1 MTLLFKKNIKQLIN
15 HFGYDV
21 KLHRIGKPSQQQQP
35 NFVFVHVP
43 KSGGISIDLAM
54 RAQFAKANQPRF
66 SREGAIAMSLATY
79 NQDIINLDS
88 IAQFSD
94 HHAQQLNGLLA
105 YHLAQN
111 WQYISGHVST
121 NQHIIKQY
129 SKQYSFIT
137 VLREPVS
144 RFVSNY
150 IYNKLTNSL
159 PIMAPNNLNSDNLI
173 AEVNSIL
180 DHRRGWQMANVMS
193 MCITGRFAKNET
205 DAEHMQTEFSKNLE
219 SYKVVG
225 FLNNLDSFSQQIKS
239 LSNKQINIGSHNT
252 TDSFLDEN
260 KQQIKNTLQ
269 SYFNEPAVNTKL
281 KNLCRFDIQNYQRAK
296 EKYS

>member
-1 MTLLFKKNIKQLIN
+1 MKQNIKHLIN
-15 HFGYDV
+15 RLGYDV
-21 KLHRIGKPSQQQQP
+21 KLHRVGKAQQNQAK
-35 NFVFVHVP
+35 FAFVHVP

-54 RAQFAKANQPRF
+54 REQLAKPGEARF
-66 SREGAIAMSLATY
+66 SREGAIEMSLATFG
-79 NQDIINLDS
+79 QDINNLDS

-121 NQHIIKQY
+121 NQHIIKSFAQQY
-129 SKQYSFIT
+129 HFIT

-144 RFVSNY
+144 RFISNY

-173 AEVNSIL
+173 AEVDHIL
-180 DHRRGWQMANVMS
+180 AHRRGWQMANVMS
-193 MCITGRFAKNET
+193 MCITGRFAK
-205 DAEHMQTEFSKNLE
+205 DAADAQKIQSEFADNLAA
-219 SYKVVG
+219 YKVVG
-225 FLNNLDSFSQQIKS
+225 FLDNLDSFSKQIKQ
-239 LSNKQINIGSHNT
+239 LSNKQINIGNHNT
-252 TDSFLDEN
+252 TDSFLDEK
-260 KQQIKNTLQ
+260 KQHVKSTLQ
-269 SYFNEPAVNTKL
+269 NYFNEPSVKAQL
-281 KNLCRFDIQNYQRAK
+281 EHLCRFDIENYHRAK

>member
-1 MTLLFKKNIKQLIN
+1 MKQNIKHLIN
-15 HFGYDV
+15 RLGYDV
-21 KLHRIGKPSQQQQP
+21 KLHRVGKAQQNQAK
-35 NFVFVHVP
+35 FAFVHVP

-54 RAQFAKANQPRF
+54 REQFARPGEARF
-66 SREGAIAMSLATY
+66 SREGAIEMSLATF
-79 NQDIINLDS
+79 NKEITDLDS

-121 NQHIIKQY
+121 NQHIIENFAQRY
-129 SKQYSFIT
+129 HFIT

-144 RFVSNY
+144 RFISNY

-173 AEVNSIL
+173 AEVDRIL
-180 DHRRGWQMANVMS
+180 AHRRGWQMANVMS
-193 MCITGRFAKNET
+193 MCITGRFAKDVA
-205 DAEHMQTEFSKNLE
+205 DAQKIQSEFADNLAA
-219 SYKVVG
+219 YKVVG
-225 FLNNLDSFSQQIKS
+225 FLDNLDSFSKQIKQ
-239 LSNKQINIGSHNT
+239 LSNKQINIGNHNT
-252 TDSFLDEN
+252 TDSFLDEK
-260 KQQIKNTLQ
+260 KQHVKSTLQ
-269 SYFNEPAVNTKL
+269 NYFNEPNVKAQL
-281 KNLCRFDIQNYQRAK
+281 EHLCRFDIENYQRAK

>member
-1 MTLLFKKNIKQLIN
+1 MKQNIKHLIN
-15 HFGYDV
+15 RLGYDV
-21 KLHRIGKPSQQQQP
+21 KLHRVGKAQQNQAK
-35 NFVFVHVP
+35 FAFVHVP

-54 RAQFAKANQPRF
+54 REQFAKPGEARF
-66 SREGAIAMSLATY
+66 SREGAIEMSLATF
-79 NQDIINLDS
+79 NKEITDLDS

-121 NQHIIKQY
+121 NQRIIENFAQQY
-129 SKQYSFIT
+129 HFIT

-173 AEVNSIL
+173 AEVDHIL
-180 DHRRGWQMANVMS
+180 AHRRGWQMANVMS
-193 MCITGRFAKNET
+193 MCITGRFAKDVT
-205 DAEHMQTEFSKNLE
+205 DAQKIQSEFADNLAA
-219 SYKVVG
+219 YKVVG
-225 FLNNLDSFSQQIKS
+225 FLDNLDSFSKQIKQ
-239 LSNKQINIGSHNT
+239 LSNKQINIGNHNA
-252 TDSFLDEN
+252 TDSFLDEK
-260 KQQIKNTLQ
+260 KQHVKSTLQ
-269 SYFNEPAVNTKL
+269 NYFNEPNVKAQL
-281 KNLCRFDIQNYQRAK
+281 EHLCRFDIENYQRAK

>member
-1 MTLLFKKNIKQLIN
+1 MKQNIKHLIN
-15 HFGYDV
+15 RLGYDV
-21 KLHRIGKPSQQQQP
+21 KLHRVGKAQQNQAK
-35 NFVFVHVP
+35 FAFVHVP

-54 RAQFAKANQPRF
+54 REQLAKPGEARF
-66 SREGAIAMSLATY
+66 SREGAIEMSLATFGQGI
-79 NQDIINLDS
+79 NNLDS

-121 NQHIIKQY
+121 NQHIIKSFAQQY
-129 SKQYSFIT
+129 HFIT

-144 RFVSNY
+144 RFISNY

-173 AEVNSIL
+173 AEVDHIL
-180 DHRRGWQMANVMS
+180 AHRRGWQMANVMS
-193 MCITGRFAKNET
+193 MCITGRFAKDVADAQKIQNEFA
-205 DAEHMQTEFSKNLE
+205 DNLAA
-219 SYKVVG
+219 YKVVG
-225 FLNNLDSFSQQIKS
+225 FLDNLYSFSKQIKQ
-239 LSNKQINIGSHNT
+239 LSNKQINIGNHNT
-252 TDSFLDEN
+252 TDSFLDEK
-260 KQQIKNTLQ
+260 KQHVKSTLQ
-269 SYFNEPAVNTKL
+269 NYFNEPNIKAQL
-281 KNLCRFDIQNYQRAK
+281 EHLCRFDIENYQRAK

>member
-1 MTLLFKKNIKQLIN
+1 MKQNIKHLIN
-15 HFGYDV
+15 RLGYDV
-21 KLHRIGKPSQQQQP
+21 KLHRVGKAQQNQAK
-35 NFVFVHVP
+35 FAFVHVP

-54 RAQFAKANQPRF
+54 REQLAKPGEARF
-66 SREGAIAMSLATY
+66 SREGAIEMSLATFGQGI
-79 NQDIINLDS
+79 NNLDS

-121 NQHIIKQY
+121 NQHIIKSFAQQY
-129 SKQYSFIT
+129 HFIT

-144 RFVSNY
+144 RFISNY

-173 AEVNSIL
+173 AEVDHIL
-180 DHRRGWQMANVMS
+180 AHRRGWQMANVMS
-193 MCITGRFAKNET
+193 MCITGRFAKDVA
-205 DAEHMQTEFSKNLE
+205 DAQKIQSEFADNLAA
-219 SYKVVG
+219 YKVVG
-225 FLNNLDSFSQQIKS
+225 FLDNLDSFSKQIKQ
-239 LSNKQINIGSHNT
+239 LSNKQINIGNHNT
-252 TDSFLDEN
+252 TDSFLDEK
-260 KQQIKNTLQ
+260 KQHVKSTLQ
-269 SYFNEPAVNTKL
+269 NYFNEPNVKAQL
-281 KNLCRFDIQNYQRAK
+281 EHLCRFDIENYQRAK

>member
-1 MTLLFKKNIKQLIN
+1 MKQNIKHLIN
-15 HFGYDV
+15 RLGYDV
-21 KLHRIGKPSQQQQP
+21 KLHRVGKAQQNQAK
-35 NFVFVHVP
+35 FAFVHVP

-54 RAQFAKANQPRF
+54 REQLAKPGEARF
-66 SREGAIAMSLATY
+66 SREGAIEMSLATFG
-79 NQDIINLDS
+79 QGIKNLDS

-121 NQHIIKQY
+121 NQYIIKSFAQQY
-129 SKQYSFIT
+129 HFIT

-144 RFVSNY
+144 RFISNY

-173 AEVNSIL
+173 AEVDHIL
-180 DHRRGWQMANVMS
+180 AHRRGWQMANVMS
-193 MCITGRFAKNET
+193 MCITGRFAKDVA
-205 DAEHMQTEFSKNLE
+205 DAQKIQSEFADNLAA
-219 SYKVVG
+219 YKVVG
-225 FLNNLDSFSQQIKS
+225 FLDNLDSFSKQIKQ
-239 LSNKQINIGSHNT
+239 LSNKQINIGNHNT
-252 TDSFLDEN
+252 TDSFLDEK
-260 KQQIKNTLQ
+260 KQHVKSTLQ
-269 SYFNEPAVNTKL
+269 NYFNEPNVKAQL
-281 KNLCRFDIQNYQRAK
+281 EHLCRFDIENYQRAK

>member
-1 MTLLFKKNIKQLIN
+1 MMKQNIKHLIN
-15 HFGYDV
+15 RLGYDV
-21 KLHRIGKPSQQQQP
+21 KLHRVGKAQQNQAK
-35 NFVFVHVP
+35 FAFVHVP

-54 RAQFAKANQPRF
+54 REQFAKPGEARF
-66 SREGAIAMSLATY
+66 SREGAIEMSLATF
-79 NQDIINLDS
+79 NKEITDLDS

-121 NQHIIKQY
+121 NQHIIENFAQQY
-129 SKQYSFIT
+129 HFIT

-159 PIMAPNNLNSDNLI
+159 PIMAPNNINSDNLI
-173 AEVNSIL
+173 AEVDRIL
-180 DHRRGWQMANVMS
+180 AHRRGWQMANVMS
-193 MCITGRFAKNET
+193 MCITGRFAK
-205 DAEHMQTEFSKNLE
+205 DAADAQKIQSEFADNLAA
-219 SYKVVG
+219 YKIVG
-225 FLNNLDSFSQQIKS
+225 FLDDLNSFSKQIKQ
-239 LSNKQINIGSHNT
+239 LSNKQINIGNHNT
-252 TDSFLDEN
+252 TDSFLDEK
-260 KQQIKNTLQ
+260 KQHIKSTLQ
-269 SYFNEPAVNTKL
+269 NYFNEPNVKIKL
-281 KNLCRFDIQNYQRAK
+281 EHLCRFDIENYQRAK

>member
-1 MTLLFKKNIKQLIN
+1 MMKQNIKHLIN
-15 HFGYDV
+15 CLGYDL
-21 KLHRIGKPSQQQQP
+21 KLHRVGKAQQNQAK
-35 NFVFVHVP
+35 FAFVHVP

-54 RAQFAKANQPRF
+54 REQFAKPGEARF
-66 SREGAIAMSLATY
+66 SREGAIEMSLTTF
-79 NQDIINLDS
+79 NKEITDLDS

-121 NQHIIKQY
+121 NQRIIENFAQQY
-129 SKQYSFIT
+129 HFIT

-159 PIMAPNNLNSDNLI
+159 PIMAPNNLNNDHLI
-173 AEVNSIL
+173 AEVDRIL

-193 MCITGRFAKNET
+193 MCITGRFAKDVT
-205 DAEHMQTEFSKNLE
+205 DAQKIQSEFADNLAA
-219 SYKVVG
+219 YKVVG
-225 FLNNLDSFSQQIKS
+225 FLDDLNSFSKQIKQ
-239 LSNKQINIGSHNT
+239 LSNKQINIGNHNA
-252 TDSFLDEN
+252 TDSFLDEK
-260 KQQIKNTLQ
+260 KQHVKSTLQ
-269 SYFNEPAVNTKL
+269 NYFNEPNVKAQL
-281 KNLCRFDIQNYQRAK
+281 EHLCRFDIENYQRAK

>member
-1 MTLLFKKNIKQLIN
+1 MKQNIKYLIN
-15 HFGYDV
+15 RLGYDV
-21 KLHRIGKPSQQQQP
+21 KLHRVGKAQQNQAK
-35 NFVFVHVP
+35 FAFVHVP

-54 RAQFAKANQPRF
+54 REQLAKPGEARF
-66 SREGAIAMSLATY
+66 SREGAIEMSLATFG
-79 NQDIINLDS
+79 QDINNLDS

-121 NQHIIKQY
+121 NQHIIKSFAQHY
-129 SKQYSFIT
+129 HFIT

-144 RFVSNY
+144 RFISNY

-173 AEVNSIL
+173 AEVDHIL
-180 DHRRGWQMANVMS
+180 AHRRGWQMANVMS
-193 MCITGRFAKNET
+193 MCITGRFAKDVT
-205 DAEHMQTEFSKNLE
+205 DAQKIQSEFADNLAA
-219 SYKVVG
+219 YKVVG
-225 FLNNLDSFSQQIKS
+225 FLDNLDSFSKQIKQ
-239 LSNKQINIGSHNT
+239 LSNKQINIGNHNT
-252 TDSFLDEN
+252 TDSFLDEK
-260 KQQIKNTLQ
+260 KQHVKSTLQ
-269 SYFNEPAVNTKL
+269 NYFNEPSVKAQL
-281 KNLCRFDIQNYQRAK
+281 EHLCRFDIENYHRAK

>member
-1 MTLLFKKNIKQLIN
+1 MKQNIKYLIN
-15 HFGYDV
+15 RLGYDV
-21 KLHRIGKPSQQQQP
+21 KLHRVGKAQQNQAK
-35 NFVFVHVP
+35 FAFVHVP

-54 RAQFAKANQPRF
+54 REQLAKPGEARF
-66 SREGAIAMSLATY
+66 SREGAIEMSLATFG
-79 NQDIINLDS
+79 QDINNLDS

-121 NQHIIKQY
+121 NQHIIKSFAQQY
-129 SKQYSFIT
+129 HFIT

-144 RFVSNY
+144 RFISNY

-173 AEVNSIL
+173 AEVDHIL
-180 DHRRGWQMANVMS
+180 AHRRGWQMANVMS
-193 MCITGRFAKNET
+193 MCITGRFAKDVA
-205 DAEHMQTEFSKNLE
+205 DAQKIQSEFADNLAA
-219 SYKVVG
+219 YKVVG
-225 FLNNLDSFSQQIKS
+225 FLDNLDSFSKQIKQ
-239 LSNKQINIGSHNT
+239 LSNKQINIGNHNT
-252 TDSFLDEN
+252 TDSFLDEK
-260 KQQIKNTLQ
+260 KQHVKSTLQ
-269 SYFNEPAVNTKL
+269 NYFNEPNIKAQL
-281 KNLCRFDIQNYQRAK
+281 EHLCQFDIENYQRAK